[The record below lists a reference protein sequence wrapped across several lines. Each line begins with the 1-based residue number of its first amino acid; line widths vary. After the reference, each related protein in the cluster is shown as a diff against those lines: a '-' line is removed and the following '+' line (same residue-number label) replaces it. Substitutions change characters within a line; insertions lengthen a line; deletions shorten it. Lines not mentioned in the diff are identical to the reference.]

1 MRQRGT
7 GRWKGSGRK
16 QRKTDLERAPIRP
29 GDSVIIEKSGFE
41 FFQTNRV
48 EPRITRRV
56 FVPCSFLSEAAGDF
70 SYAETGG
77 SGGAGARKTEILTNT
92 GRKGEETMI
101 ITLKDGSTKEY
112 GSPMSV
118 LDIAKDISE
127 GLGRMATA
135 GEQDGEVV
143 DLRHVVDRDC
153 QLNILTVN
161 DPEGLAAYRHTTSHI
176 LAQAVKRLY
185 PQAKLAIGPSIADG
199 FYYDIDIDG
208 GFTPED
214 LEKLESEMKKIIK
227 EALPLRRFTLPRDKA
242 IAFME
247 ERQEPYKVELIE
259 DLPEG
264 SEISFYEQGEFVD
277 LCAGPHLMSTKPVK
291 AFKLTSLAG
300 AYWRGNE
307 HNKMLTRIYGTAFAK
322 KSDLDDYLTM
332 IEEAKKRDHRK
343 LGKELGLFMM
353 HDAGPGFPFFLP
365 KGMVLKNTLL
375 DYWRELHRKN
385 GYEEI
390 STPIILNRSLW
401 ETSGHWDH
409 YKDNM
414 YTTVIDEQDYAVK
427 PMNCPGGVLVYQSEP
442 RSYRDLPLRLGEL
455 GIVHRHEK
463 SGQLHGLMRVRCF
476 TQDDAHIFMTPEQMK
491 DEIKGVARLIDEV
504 YSLFGFKYHVELSTR
519 PEDSMGSDEDWE
531 LATDALRGALGE
543 LGLDYEVN
551 EGDGAFYGPKIDFHL
566 QDSLG
571 RTWQCGTIQL
581 DFQLPLRFQLEYT
594 GADGEKHRPIMIH
607 RVAFGSIERFIGILI
622 EHFAGAFPTWLAPVQ
637 VKVLPISEKFLD
649 YGEKIR
655 KELED
660 AGIRAEL
667 DVRSEKIGYKIR
679 EAQNQKIPYM
689 LVVGAKE
696 EEQGLVAVR
705 TRQGGDQ
712 GQKRLEDFIAAVKEE
727 IASRTTQHE

>member
-1 MRQRGT
+1 
-7 GRWKGSGRK
+7 
-16 QRKTDLERAPIRP
+16 
-29 GDSVIIEKSGFE
+29 
-41 FFQTNRV
+41 
-48 EPRITRRV
+48 
-56 FVPCSFLSEAAGDF
+56 
-70 SYAETGG
+70 
-77 SGGAGARKTEILTNT
+77 
-92 GRKGEETMI
+92 MI

-112 GSPMSV
+112 SSPMSV
-118 LDIAKDISE
+118 LDIARDISE

-135 GEQDGEVV
+135 GELNGEVV
-143 DLRHVVDRDC
+143 DLRHEVDEDC
-153 QLNILTVN
+153 SLNILTAN

-176 LAQAVKRLY
+176 MAQAIKRLY

-199 FYYDIDIDG
+199 FYYDIDIEG

-214 LEKLESEMKKIIK
+214 LEKIEAEMKKIIK
-227 EALPLRRFTLPRDKA
+227 EALPLKRFTLPRDEA
-242 IAFME
+242 VAFMR

-332 IEEAKKRDHRK
+332 MEEAKKRDHRK

-353 HDAGPGFPFFLP
+353 NDAGPGFPFFLP
-365 KGMVLKNTLL
+365 KGMILKNALL
-375 DYWRELHRKN
+375 DYWHELHNRN
-385 GYEEI
+385 GYQEI
-390 STPIILNRSLW
+390 ATPIILNRSLW

-414 YTTVIDEQDYAVK
+414 YTTVIDEQDYAIK

-476 TQDDAHIFMTPEQMK
+476 TQDDAHIFMTPDQIR

-519 PEDSMGSDEDWE
+519 PENSMGSDEDWE
-531 LATDALRGALGE
+531 MATEALRGALDD
-543 LGLDYEVN
+543 LGLEYAVN

-566 QDSLG
+566 QDSIG

-649 YGEKIR
+649 YGEKI
-655 KELED
+655 KKSLED

-696 EEQGLVAVR
+696 EELGVVAVR
-705 TRQGGDQ
+705 TRLGGDQ
-712 GQKRLEDFIAAVKEE
+712 GQKSLEDFVAEIKSE
-727 IASRTTQHE
+727 IAEKRMQAE